1 MPHAALWVV
10 QPQLLDAIAQQ
21 RFVSMPHAALWVVQP
36 NSVWRRFLVAR
47 FQCRTRLCGWCSEEL
62 KCQSNLCSVVSMP
75 HAALW
80 VVQPRRS
87 QPFSP

>member
-1 MPHAALWVV
+1 MVSSALY
-10 QPQLLDAIAQQ
+10 PLIS
-21 RFVSMPHAALWVVQP
+21 VSMPHAALWVVQQEI
-36 NSVWRRFLVAR
+36 NRLVEIIER
-47 FQCRTRLCGWCSEEL
+47 
-62 KCQSNLCSVVSMP
+62 VSMP